1 MNRLNIYSE
10 IARTGLDEII
20 VRIIVEL
27 FSTLA
32 VVTKQVK
39 QNRPSKSDL
48 YRYATTDRTQ
58 RSYICKESFGKQ
70 TNRSGTA

>member
-39 QNRPSKSDL
+39 QNRPSESDL
-48 YRYATTDRTQ
+48 YRYATTD
-58 RSYICKESFGKQ
+58 
-70 TNRSGTA
+70 